1 MGPLVPYIISDE
13 MNLVI
18 ALFLGVAFGFVLE
31 QAGFSS
37 SRKLAGVFYGYDFT
51 VLRVFFT
58 AGVTAMSGIILF
70 SYLGWIDTEAIYVNP
85 TWLWPAIVGGAIMGV
100 GFVVGGYCP
109 GTSVC
114 AMSIGK
120 VDGLYFVGGGLAGVL
135 LFGEF
140 FPYYKE
146 FFDSSALGP
155 IKVFNSLGL
164 PLGVFA
170 LLMIV
175 VAIVAFA
182 VTTKIEKRNNPNAP
196 SMKFHAVP
204 HRLGAA
210 ALLLTGVILLFVTDH
225 KADLIAKATDA
236 DFQSKQQFERI
247 AVDDLAFRLIDKHPS
262 FQLIDVRPPEE
273 YSAFALPRST
283 NIQLRELFGRD
294 WKSILSKR
302 HVTKIMVADS
312 EADERAAYLLLKR
325 LGYENLAILEG
336 GLGGFKSQILDGH
349 EFASTGGRWDKD
361 VREFRA
367 QARTEIAQMIEDN
380 KNAATK
386 VIKKKRKIVGGC

>member
-18 ALFLGVAFGFVLE
+18 ALFLGIAFGFVLE

-100 GFVVGGYCP
+100 GFVIGGYCP

-120 VDGLYFVGGGLAGVL
+120 VDGLYFVGGGLLGVL

-146 FFDSSALGP
+146 FYEASALGP
-155 IKVFNSLGL
+155 LKVYNSLGL
-164 PLGVFA
+164 SMGTFA

-175 VAIVAFA
+175 VAITAFV
-182 VTTKIEKRNNPNAP
+182 VTTKIEKRNNPEAP
-196 SMKFHAVP
+196 SLKFITLP
-204 HRLGAA
+204 HGAAAA
-210 ALLLTGVILLFVTDH
+210 ALLLTGILMLFMTDH
-225 KADLIAKATDA
+225 KAELIAKVTNAEYQA
-236 DFQSKQQFERI
+236 KQQFERI
-247 AVDDLAFRLIDKHPS
+247 AADDLAFRMIDKES
-262 FQLIDVRPPEE
+262 NFQLIDVRPAAE
-273 YSAFALPRST
+273 YAAFALPKSV
-283 NIQLRELFGRD
+283 NIQMRELFGRD

-312 EADERAAYLLLKR
+312 EADEQAAYLLLKR

-336 GLGGFKSQILDGH
+336 GLGGFKSQILDGQV
-349 EFASTGGRWDKD
+349 FAATGGRWDQD
-361 VREFRA
+361 VQKFRA
-367 QARTEIAQMIEDN
+367 QARTEITQMIEDS
-380 KNAATK
+380 KNAAPK
-386 VIKKKRKIVGGC
+386 VVKKKRKIVGGC